1 MRAFLSLLRITFRN
15 YYGISVMKQK
25 YIKER
30 RELWQPILAVI
41 GVGFGGFTILSLY
54 YLISQGL
61 YTGGKLLGETAL
73 GLELALLAA
82 AFIIFFFGVSS
93 VITTL
98 YFTEDAPFLVSLP
111 LKPFQVLAA
120 KFSLV
125 MANQYLVLAFL
136 LIPPLVIFGRGEGLG
151 FIYIL
156 TAAFIFLLFPAIP
169 LAPAAAIAISI
180 MSRAGSKRIKDLF
193 TILTYVFMIAFGIG
207 IQFLVQYMPKGKEI
221 ASLQELLKNHGAL
234 LTQVGRGFPP
244 AVWAT
249 KALAYA
255 GTGEG
260 LFSLGLFVVL
270 TVALLGLML
279 LLGERFFYKGLLKG
293 EEVVRGHRVR
303 RRAEVVWG
311 ARSPFKALVLR
322 EHRLFVRTPVYLMN
336 VLPVAVIVPVIA
348 VLPLITPEKQIPV
361 DKIAPFLAA
370 HPYVK
375 LVIAAITTFIAGTL
389 PLAASALS
397 REGRLFFIS
406 QLIPISPRDQVKAKF
421 WYILG
426 VNFLCTL
433 PFFVLA
439 VIIARLGPADIL
451 ALVIL
456 SLAATAA
463 VTELG
468 IVIDLLRPFFDWDN
482 PQRAVKNNLN
492 VLFAMLATLL
502 FLGVFTAAGVGLAL
516 VVPWWSGFLILLLL
530 VGGVAVGLYQGQLVL
545 AEKRYRSLEIIM

>member
-1 MRAFLSLLRITFRN
+1 MRAFLSLLKITFRN

-25 YIKER
+25 YVKEK

-41 GVGFGGFTILSLY
+41 GLGFGGFTILSLY
-54 YLISQGL
+54 YLISRGL
-61 YTGGKLLGETAL
+61 YTGGKMLGEPAL
-73 GLELALLAA
+73 GLEYALLAS
-82 AFIIFFFGVSS
+82 AFLIFFFGVSS

-111 LKPFQVLAA
+111 LKPFQVIAA

-156 TAAFIFLLFPAIP
+156 TAVVIFLLFPVIP
-169 LAPAAAIAISI
+169 LAPAAAIVIPL
-180 MSRAGSKRIKDLF
+180 MSRAGSKRLKDLF
-193 TILTYVFMIAFGIG
+193 TILTYVFMIAFGLG
-207 IQFLVQYMPKGKEI
+207 LQFLVQYLPKGKEI
-221 ASLQELLKNHGAL
+221 ASLQEILKNHGAL
-234 LTQVGRGFPP
+234 LTQLGRGFPP

-260 LFSLGLFVVL
+260 LLSLGLFLVL
-270 TVALLGLML
+270 TVVLLALML
-279 LLGERFFYKGLLKG
+279 LLGERFFYQGLLKG
-293 EEVVRGHRVR
+293 EEVGRL
-303 RRAEVVWG
+303 RRAKRKVGVAWG
-311 ARSPFKALVLR
+311 ARSPFKALILR

-348 VLPLITPEKQIPV
+348 VLPLITQGNQLPV
-361 DKIAPFLAA
+361 DRIAPFLAT

-406 QLIPISPRDQVKAKF
+406 RLIPVPPGDQVKAKF

-426 VNFLCTL
+426 VNYLCTM

-439 VIIARLGPADIL
+439 VVIARLGPGDIL
-451 ALVIL
+451 ALFIL
-456 SLAATAA
+456 NLAGTAA
-463 VTELG
+463 VTALG
-468 IVIDLLRPFFDWDN
+468 ILIDLLHPFFDWDN

-502 FLGVFTAAGVGLAL
+502 FLGVFTVAGVGLAL

-530 VGGVAVGLYQGQLVL
+530 IGGAAVGLYQGQLVL
-545 AEKRYRSLEIIM
+545 AEKSYRSLEM